1 MNYIYALIDPLD
13 RKIRYIGN
21 TRNPEARYKQHLKE
35 VEKRCKTE
43 KQKWIRSLLDNK
55 LKPLMRIMHIV
66 EDEAQ
71 ARLIEEKEV
80 IKHLKTV
87 LNIHLPGK
95 GSRDIAYFK
104 KTGRKH

>member
-43 KQKWIRSLLDNK
+43 K
-55 LKPLMRIMHIV
+55 
-66 EDEAQ
+66 
-71 ARLIEEKEV
+71 
-80 IKHLKTV
+80 
-87 LNIHLPGK
+87 
-95 GSRDIAYFK
+95 
-104 KTGRKH
+104 